1 MPDSRLVKTCYNML
15 KYYDELGNKNWVTEI
30 KTLLQR
36 NGFGYI
42 WDTQTVSN
50 ECKFISSFVQRL
62 KDQFAQDWIVD
73 VNDNRKLILY
83 REFKHSFCYEQY
95 LDVLKVRKFRH
106 ALAQIRSGH
115 HELEIETGRY
125 NDVARVER
133 LCKLCHVEI
142 EDEIHFVLKCRVYND
157 LRIMHLPEKF
167 YKNPNVH
174 KFNILMSTHS
184 CDIIQSLAKYIYY
197 ALQRRSTILNQ
208 DS

>member
-1 MPDSRLVKTCYNML
+1 M
-15 KYYDELGNKNWVTEI
+15 
-30 KTLLQR
+30 
-36 NGFGYI
+36 
-42 WDTQTVSN
+42 
-50 ECKFISSFVQRL
+50 
-62 KDQFAQDWIVD
+62 D
-73 VNDNRKLILY
+73 VNDNRKLLLY

-133 LCKLCHVEI
+133 LCKLCHVET
-142 EDEIHFVLKCRVYND
+142 EDEIHFVLKCRVYDD
-157 LRIMHLPEKF
+157 LRIMHLSEKF

-174 KFNILMSTHS
+174 KFNILISTHL
-184 CDIIQSLAKYIYY
+184 CDIIQSLAKYIHY
-197 ALQRRSTILNQ
+197 ALQRRLTILNQ